1 MSSYY
6 TLHERLM
13 HIQCIFDS
21 EAALT
26 CEVTNVMESAD
37 CWCILSV
44 KRVAKLKYKFSITL
58 GS

>member
-13 HIQCIFDS
+13 HIQCIFCS

-26 CEVTNVMESAD
+26 CLSGEVMESAD

-44 KRVAKLKYKFSITL
+44 LHDVLQN
-58 GS
+58 